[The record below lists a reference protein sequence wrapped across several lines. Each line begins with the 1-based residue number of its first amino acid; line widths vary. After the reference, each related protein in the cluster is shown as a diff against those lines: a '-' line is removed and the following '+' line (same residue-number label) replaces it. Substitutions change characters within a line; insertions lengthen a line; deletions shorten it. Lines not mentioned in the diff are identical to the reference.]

1 MTLSPAGYLLAM
13 ATPPARLLY
22 CGDVQTGAR
31 RLRDEGHE
39 VIVLADG
46 VSAEQVAAV
55 AVQEDV
61 DVVAVDDA
69 EVGAAAVH
77 GLDDSVVVFW
87 VTSDSARS

>member
-1 MTLSPAGYLLAM
+1 M
-13 ATPPARLLY
+13 
-22 CGDVQTGAR
+22 
-31 RLRDEGHE
+31 
-39 VIVLADG
+39 IVLADG
-46 VSAEQVAAV
+46 VSPEQLAAV

>member
-1 MTLSPAGYLLAM
+1 MPTR
-13 ATPPARLLY
+13 PARLLY
-22 CGDVQTGAR
+22 CGDAETGAR

-46 VSAEQVAAV
+46 VSPEQLAAA

-61 DVVAVDDA
+61 DVVAVADS
-69 EVGAAAVH
+69 EVGAAAVD
-77 GLDDSVVVFW
+77 GLDRAVVVFW